1 MLLKPLEHRES
12 GIASFFREPLCLPSK
27 SEEQKQSLC
36 CRHKE
41 NARSHHQHYLLL
53 DNLLLNCKV
62 LDISVSKK
70 AETTK
75 RNKLETKKS
84 KPHNENICLTN
95 PNVTNNGNFPILA
108 FGDSTGRDIE

>member
-1 MLLKPLEHRES
+1 MSGIFFAPYFTPFVALRPKDVAPLNPHELKMLLKPLEHRES
-12 GIASFFREPLCLPSK
+12 GIASFFREPLCLPF
-27 SEEQKQSLC
+27 
-36 CRHKE
+36 
-41 NARSHHQHYLLL
+41 
-53 DNLLLNCKV
+53 LNCKV